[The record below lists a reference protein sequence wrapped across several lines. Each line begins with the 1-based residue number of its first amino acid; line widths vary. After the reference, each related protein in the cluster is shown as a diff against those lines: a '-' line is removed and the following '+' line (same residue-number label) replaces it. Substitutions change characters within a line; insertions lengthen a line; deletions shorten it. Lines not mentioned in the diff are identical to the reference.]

1 VCAHLPSPRIL
12 TTPLHSQLLPPSVL
26 RGFHGAWAC
35 MMPSHRHAALPG
47 KGEPSIAPAPSI
59 IAAAKHL
66 APRLAA
72 CSQTCTILLTT
83 NPPLPRCPRVQVVG
97 SARLNFRQTC
107 PGYASVDAVARFTPS
122 TTTLLLHAFAVAV
135 SLFLASRCHG
145 CVAHSA
151 TQTLHVLAAAPRF
164 AMQPAPPRKIANNID
179 FSPSSHDRLGP
190 RQGCSY
196 TASYRA
202 YTISPS
208 RSYLPPVLF
217 SCFDGRFAISS
228 SPPSL
233 CSTPSCYMSSQPH
246 TNNTTTPVDR
256 HPPHLPSPIPSSLN
270 AMQIPAP
277 RLKLIDKSLLADSPY
292 PYNLHPITAKTP
304 SQSLSIPTR
313 RPYDGMPCR

>member
-1 VCAHLPSPRIL
+1 MRTPAQPPPASS
-12 TTPLHSQLLPPSVL
+12 PLHSQLPPSSV
-26 RGFHGAWAC
+26 RRWFHGARWC
-35 MMPSHRHAALPG
+35 MMLSHRHAALPG

-72 CSQTCTILLTT
+72 CSQTCMILLTT
-83 NPPLPRCPRVQVVG
+83 NPALPRCPRVQVVR

-107 PGYASVDAVARFTPS
+107 PGYASVDAVACFTPS
-122 TTTLLLHAFAVAV
+122 TTPLLIHAFAVAV

-164 AMQPAPPRKIANNID
+164 AMQPAPPLKIANNID

-196 TASYRA
+196 TPRYRT

-217 SCFDGRFAISS
+217 SCFDGQLAISS

-233 CSTPSCYMSSQPH
+233 CSTSLCYMLWQPH
-246 TNNTTTPVDR
+246 ANNNTTTPVDR
-256 HPPHLPSPIPSSLN
+256 HPPHLPSPTPSSLN
-270 AMQIPAP
+270 ADPRPKAEINRQIFA
-277 RLKLIDKSLLADSPY
+277 R
-292 PYNLHPITAKTP
+292 
-304 SQSLSIPTR
+304 
-313 RPYDGMPCR
+313 

>member
-1 VCAHLPSPRIL
+1 
-12 TTPLHSQLLPPSVL
+12 
-26 RGFHGAWAC
+26 
-35 MMPSHRHAALPG
+35 
-47 KGEPSIAPAPSI
+47 
-59 IAAAKHL
+59 
-66 APRLAA
+66 
-72 CSQTCTILLTT
+72 LTT
-83 NPPLPRCPRVQVVG
+83 NPALPRCPRVQVLR

-151 TQTLHVLAAAPRF
+151 TQTQHVLAAAPRF

-202 YTISPS
+202 YTTSLS

-217 SCFDGRFAISS
+217 SCSDGRFAISS

-233 CSTPSCYMSSQPH
+233 CSTPIMLHVVATTYKQQH
-246 TNNTTTPVDR
+246 HNTRRSPS
-256 HPPHLPSPIPSSLN
+256 PHLPSPIPSSLN
-270 AMQIPAP
+270 ADP
-277 RLKLIDKSLLADSPY
+277 RPKAEINRQMFA
-292 PYNLHPITAKTP
+292 
-304 SQSLSIPTR
+304 R
-313 RPYDGMPCR
+313 

>member
-1 VCAHLPSPRIL
+1 
-12 TTPLHSQLLPPSVL
+12 
-26 RGFHGAWAC
+26 
-35 MMPSHRHAALPG
+35 MPSHRHAALPG

-83 NPPLPRCPRVQVVG
+83 NPPLPRCPRVQVVR

-107 PGYASVDAVARFTPS
+107 QGYASVDAVARFTPS

-151 TQTLHVLAAAPRF
+151 TQTLHVLATAPRF

-179 FSPSSHDRLGP
+179 FSPSSHDRLGH

-196 TASYRA
+196 AARCRT
-202 YTISPS
+202 YTIRPA

-217 SCFDGRFAISS
+217 SMLRRSIIIAAVPLHHSIM
-228 SPPSL
+228 L
-233 CSTPSCYMSSQPH
+233 HVVVTTYKQQH
-246 TNNTTTPVDR
+246 HNTR
-256 HPPHLPSPIPSSLN
+256 RSPSPTPTSPNSIVSQCN
-270 AMQIPAP
+270 ADPRTKAEINRQIFA
-277 RLKLIDKSLLADSPY
+277 R
-292 PYNLHPITAKTP
+292 
-304 SQSLSIPTR
+304 
-313 RPYDGMPCR
+313 

>member
-1 VCAHLPSPRIL
+1 
-12 TTPLHSQLLPPSVL
+12 VL

-83 NPPLPRCPRVQVVG
+83 NPPLPPSPRVQVVR

-135 SLFLASRCHG
+135 PLFLASRCHG

-179 FSPSSHDRLGP
+179 FSPSSHDRLGH
-190 RQGCSY
+190 RQGCAY
-196 TASYRA
+196 TARCRT
-202 YTISPS
+202 YTIRLA

-217 SCFDGRFAISS
+217 SMLRRSIIIAAVPLHHPIM
-228 SPPSL
+228 L
-233 CSTPSCYMSSQPH
+233 HVVVTTYKQQH
-246 TNNTTTPVDR
+246 NTR
-256 HPPHLPSPIPSSLN
+256 RSPSPTPTFPNSIISQCN
-270 AMQIPAP
+270 ADPRTKAEVNRQIFA
-277 RLKLIDKSLLADSPY
+277 R
-292 PYNLHPITAKTP
+292 
-304 SQSLSIPTR
+304 
-313 RPYDGMPCR
+313 